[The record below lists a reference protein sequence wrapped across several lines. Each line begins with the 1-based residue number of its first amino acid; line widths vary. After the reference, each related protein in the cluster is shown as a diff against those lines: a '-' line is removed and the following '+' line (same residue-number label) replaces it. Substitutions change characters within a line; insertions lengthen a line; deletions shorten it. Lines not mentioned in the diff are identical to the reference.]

1 MSQFISVQGGIRAA
15 LSQGLFVGC
24 SVLPLYNSCCFER
37 WIFSTGKLIIQ
48 SCLIMNHLVSWIV
61 LSLIQIGIFQ
71 LDLPEGD
78 NYFWNICLAND
89 YICLLM
95 CPLPLAPCIFLL
107 MVVGQVIR
115 GHDGWLSWEL
125 DPGNWKLL
133 TLSLFPR
140 MYIPPTVP
148 IARAISR
155 TYSRESKLSWMVCK
169 TEHH

>member
-1 MSQFISVQGGIRAA
+1 MSQFISDQGWMRAA

-24 SVLPLYNSCCFER
+24 SVLPLYKSCSFEK

-48 SCLIMNHLVSWIV
+48 SRPIMNRLVNWIV

-78 NYFWNICLAND
+78 NYFCNICLAND
-89 YICLLM
+89 NICLLM
-95 CPLPLAPCIFLL
+95 CPLHLASCIFLL
-107 MVVGQVIR
+107 MVVGEVIR

-125 DPGNWKLL
+125 DPGNWRLL

-148 IARAISR
+148 IARAVSR
-155 TYSRESKLSWMVCK
+155 TYSLESKVSWMVCK